1 MAKITLTESKL
12 RQIVTESVKKIL
24 SEDYDNNAAWK
35 EWVESQRKPLEEL
48 LNILKRAGIESANIS
63 EYRTGAPRIGM
74 NTDEYYEKKAY
85 SIADKFATPRN
96 MYVSEDSYPATTY
109 IRLNQL

>member
-1 MAKITLTESKL
+1 
-12 RQIVTESVKKIL
+12 
-24 SEDYDNNAAWK
+24 
-35 EWVESQRKPLEEL
+35 
-48 LNILKRAGIESANIS
+48 
-63 EYRTGAPRIGM
+63 M

>member
-1 MAKITLTESKL
+1 MKIKLTESKL

-35 EWVESQRKPLEEL
+35 ELVESQRKPLEEL
-48 LNILKRAGIESANIS
+48 LSILKRAGIESANIS
-63 EYRTGAPRIGM
+63 EYRSGSPRIGM
-74 NTDEYYEKKAY
+74 STDEYYEKKAY

>member
-1 MAKITLTESKL
+1 MKIQLTESKL
-12 RQIVTESVKKIL
+12 KQIVAESVKKIL

-35 EWVESQRKPLEEL
+35 EWIEFQRKALEEL
-48 LNILKRAGIESANIS
+48 LSILKRAGIESANIS

-74 NTDEYYEKKAY
+74 DTDEYYDKKVY
-85 SIADKFATPRN
+85 EISNRFASSRN